1 MLCDSVLPCNH
12 SQVSVSQRYWC
23 IRVYSIS
30 SGDLASLPVHEYHS
44 ERLTTNVSITTTDI
58 LYSCIVSQVYWWKVP
73 SERLRFGNF
82 PLSLFLHGKNEET
95 YRESFETR
103 KLQAAILTSKHLRN
117 IPFEQLNF
125 SRWYSFYFRI
135 YFQNIALN
143 KIFQI
148 SRFII
153 SKLYYYIFISK
164 YNNKNYYYF

>member
-30 SGDLASLPVHEYHS
+30 LRDLASLPVHEYHS

-58 LYSCIVSQVYWWKVP
+58 PYSCIVSQVYWWKVP

-103 KLQAAILTSKHLRN
+103 KLQIAILTSKHLRN
-117 IPFEQLNF
+117 HIIWTIKFFWMIFFLF
-125 SRWYSFYFRI
+125 WIFRI
-135 YFQNIALN
+135 Y
-143 KIFQI
+143 
-148 SRFII
+148 R
-153 SKLYYYIFISK
+153 
-164 YNNKNYYYF
+164 

>member
-58 LYSCIVSQVYWWKVP
+58 PYSCIVSQVYWWKVP
-73 SERLRFGNF
+73 RERLRFGNF

-103 KLQAAILTSKHLRN
+103 KLQIAILTSKHLRN

-125 SRWYSFYFRI
+125 FGQYSFYFEFSEYIVKQNIISNFKIRFLFLLKTFI
-135 YFQNIALN
+135 LLSLFQNVTE
-143 KIFQI
+143 
-148 SRFII
+148 
-153 SKLYYYIFISK
+153 
-164 YNNKNYYYF
+164 